1 MVITKS
7 GDVVK
12 QGFCKMLSRKLSL
25 REGPIIISYLSLCG
39 REWGGAGRLFE
50 AGRLLTFLPLG
61 WALIRGCALI
71 RINTVLNLSV
81 EHFWHFVIDQ
91 QERIW

>member
-1 MVITKS
+1 MALTES
-7 GDVVK
+7 GDVTK
-12 QGFCKMLSRKLSL
+12 QGFCKMLSRKLRL
-25 REGPIIISYLSLCG
+25 REGSLIIYYLSLCG

-61 WALIRGCALI
+61 WALIR
-71 RINTVLNLSV
+71 INTVFNLSV
-81 EHFWHFVIDQ
+81 EHFWRFVIDQ